1 MNIEDFEDGLD
12 RYGADLDAWPEE
24 LSTAAHALIA
34 SNDPVSFRAS
44 ELVRATVDLDT
55 LLTGASTTAH
65 PAPPYLRNRILANL
79 EHAEEVDPVGRLLR
93 WFGDSLWRTAIT
105 ALLPLI
111 VGFGAGVFTEGQSDN
126 LAEIDGL
133 VYSENMQEFNFDDF

>member
-93 WFGDSLWRTAIT
+93 WFGD
-105 ALLPLI
+105 
-111 VGFGAGVFTEGQSDN
+111 
-126 LAEIDGL
+126 
-133 VYSENMQEFNFDDF
+133 